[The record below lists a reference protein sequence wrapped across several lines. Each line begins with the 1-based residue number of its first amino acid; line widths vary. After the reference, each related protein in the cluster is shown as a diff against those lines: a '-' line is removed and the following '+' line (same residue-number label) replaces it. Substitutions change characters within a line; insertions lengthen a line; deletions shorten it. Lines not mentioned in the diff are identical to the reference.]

1 MTVKV
6 DIEEYLIPKIEK
18 ILSENKDDEMGN
30 DGAKVVSELIKLFK
44 DTYLMG
50 IEKDTKDS
58 LVASPYIS
66 GTWSELA
73 RRDTINN
80 PIVWTSDSL
89 TARNTSTNSPT
100 ITSDSVTNS

>member
-6 DIEEYLIPKIEK
+6 DIDEYLIPKIEK

-30 DGAKVVSELIKLFK
+30 DSAKVVSELIKLFK

-58 LVASPYIS
+58 LVTSPYIS
-66 GTWSELA
+66 GTWSELT

-80 PIVWTSDSL
+80 PIVWTNNSL
-89 TARNTSTNSPT
+89 TAQNISTNTPT
-100 ITSDSVTNS
+100 ITNDSETNS